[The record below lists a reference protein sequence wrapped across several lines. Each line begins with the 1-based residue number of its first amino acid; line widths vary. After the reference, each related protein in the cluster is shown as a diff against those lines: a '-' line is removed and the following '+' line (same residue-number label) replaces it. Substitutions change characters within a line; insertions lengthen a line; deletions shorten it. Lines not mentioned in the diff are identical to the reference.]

1 MRITYIHHS
10 SFLAEMK
17 EAAFLFDYYQGEVRL
32 PQGKPAVVFAS
43 HRHGDHF
50 SKVIFDLAEGR
61 EDVFFVLSDDIWEK
75 RTPPDLRNRILFAG
89 PGQEFSLPWLS
100 CVSVRTFKSTDEG
113 VAFLIRS
120 PEGVIYHAGDL
131 NNWQWE
137 GEPKD
142 WNRNMEVNYHRQ
154 LETMKGEKIDWAF
167 VPLDPRQGNDFY
179 RGMDD
184 FMKMVGAKRVFPM
197 HCWGDYSVIGRFKAM
212 EESAAYR
219 ERIVEIEREGQ
230 VFDVE

>member
-10 SFLAEMK
+10 SFLTEMK

-113 VAFLIRS
+113 VSFLIRS
-120 PEGVIYHAGDL
+120 PEGVI
-131 NNWQWE
+131 
-137 GEPKD
+137 
-142 WNRNMEVNYHRQ
+142 
-154 LETMKGEKIDWAF
+154 
-167 VPLDPRQGNDFY
+167 
-179 RGMDD
+179 
-184 FMKMVGAKRVFPM
+184 
-197 HCWGDYSVIGRFKAM
+197 
-212 EESAAYR
+212 
-219 ERIVEIEREGQ
+219 
-230 VFDVE
+230 

>member
-1 MRITYIHHS
+1 MKITYIHHS
-10 SFLAEMK
+10 SFLVELKQLAL
-17 EAAFLFDYYQGEVRL
+17 LFDYFQGDVKL
-32 PQGKPAVVFAS
+32 PEGKPAVIFAS

-50 SKVIFDLAEGR
+50 SPVIFDFAKER
-61 EDVFFVLSDDIWEK
+61 QDVYYVLSDDIWEK
-75 RTPPDLRNRILFAG
+75 RTPSGLRERILFAG

-100 CVSVRTFKSTDEG
+100 GISVRTFKSTDEG

-142 WNRNMEVNYHRQ
+142 WNRNMEVNYRRQ
-154 LETMKGEKIDWAF
+154 LEAMKNEKIDVAF
-167 VPLDPRQGNDFY
+167 VPLDPRQGKDFY

-184 FMKMVGAKRVFPM
+184 FMKMVGAARVFPM
-197 HCWGDYSVIGRFKAM
+197 HCWDDFTVISRLKAM
-212 EESAAYR
+212 EESKDYR
-219 ERIVEIEREGQ
+219 DRIMEIGRAL
-230 VFDVE
+230 

>member
-1 MRITYIHHS
+1 MRNSYIHHS
-10 SFLAEMK
+10 SFLVELK
-17 EAAFLFDYYQGEVRL
+17 QLSLLFDYFQGDVKL
-32 PQGKPAVVFAS
+32 PEGKPAVIFAS

-50 SKVIFDLAEGR
+50 SPVIFDFAKER
-61 EDVFFVLSDDIWEK
+61 QDVYYVLSDDIWEK
-75 RTPPDLRNRILFAG
+75 RTPSGLRERILFAG

-100 CVSVRTFKSTDEG
+100 GISVRTFKSTDEG

-142 WNRNMEVNYHRQ
+142 WNRNMEVNYRRQ
-154 LETMKGEKIDWAF
+154 LEAMKNEKIDVAF
-167 VPLDPRQGNDFY
+167 VPLDPRQGKDFY

-184 FMKMVGAKRVFPM
+184 FMKMVGAARVFPM
-197 HCWGDYSVIGRFKAM
+197 HCWDDFTVISRLKAM
-212 EESAAYR
+212 EESKDYR
-219 ERIVEIEREGQ
+219 DRIMEIGRAL
-230 VFDVE
+230 

>member
-10 SFLAEMK
+10 SFLVELK
-17 EAAFLFDYYQGEVRL
+17 QLSLLFDYFQGDVKL
-32 PQGKPAVVFAS
+32 PEGKPAVIFAS

-50 SKVIFDLAEGR
+50 SPVIFDFAKER
-61 EDVFFVLSDDIWEK
+61 QDVYYVLSDDIWEK
-75 RTPPDLRNRILFAG
+75 RTPSGLRERILFAG

-100 CVSVRTFKSTDEG
+100 GISVRTFKSTDEG

-154 LETMKGEKIDWAF
+154 LEAMKNEKIDVAF
-167 VPLDPRQGNDFY
+167 VPLDPRQGKDFY

-184 FMKMVGAKRVFPM
+184 FMKMVGAARVFPM
-197 HCWGDYSVIGRFKAM
+197 HCWDDFTVISRLKAM
-212 EESAAYR
+212 EESKDYR
-219 ERIVEIEREGQ
+219 DRIMEIGRAL
-230 VFDVE
+230 

>member
-1 MRITYIHHS
+1 MRISYIHHS
-10 SFLAEMK
+10 SFLVELK
-17 EAAFLFDYYQGEVRL
+17 QLSLLFDYFQGDVKL
-32 PQGKPAVVFAS
+32 PEGKPAVIFAS

-50 SKVIFDLAEGR
+50 SPVIFDFAKECQ
-61 EDVFFVLSDDIWEK
+61 DVYYVLSDDIWER
-75 RTPPDLRNRILFAG
+75 RTPSGLRERILFAG

-100 CVSVRTFKSTDEG
+100 GISVRTFKSTDEG

-142 WNRNMEVNYHRQ
+142 WNRNMEVNYRRQ
-154 LETMKGEKIDWAF
+154 LEAMKNEKIDVAF
-167 VPLDPRQGNDFY
+167 VPLDPRQGKDFY

-184 FMKMVGAKRVFPM
+184 FMKMVGAARVFPM
-197 HCWGDYSVIGRFKAM
+197 HCWDDFTVISRLKAM
-212 EESAAYR
+212 EESKDYR
-219 ERIVEIEREGQ
+219 DRIMEIGRAL
-230 VFDVE
+230 

>member
-1 MRITYIHHS
+1 MKITYIHHS
-10 SFLAEMK
+10 SFLVELK
-17 EAAFLFDYYQGEVRL
+17 QLSLLFDYFQGDVKL
-32 PQGKPAVVFAS
+32 PEGKPAVIFAS

-50 SKVIFDLAEGR
+50 SPVIFDFAKECQ
-61 EDVFFVLSDDIWEK
+61 DVYYVLSDDIWEK
-75 RTPPDLRNRILFAG
+75 RTPSGLRERILFAG

-100 CVSVRTFKSTDEG
+100 GISVRTFKSTDEG

-142 WNRNMEVNYHRQ
+142 WNRNMEVNYRRQ
-154 LETMKGEKIDWAF
+154 LEAMKNEKIDVAF
-167 VPLDPRQGNDFY
+167 VPLDPRQGKDFY

-184 FMKMVGAKRVFPM
+184 FMKMVGAARVFPM
-197 HCWGDYSVIGRFKAM
+197 HCWDDFTVISRLKAM
-212 EESAAYR
+212 EESKDYR
-219 ERIVEIEREGQ
+219 DRIMEIGRAL
-230 VFDVE
+230 

>member
-1 MRITYIHHS
+1 MRISYIHHS
-10 SFLAEMK
+10 SFLVELK
-17 EAAFLFDYYQGEVRL
+17 QLSLLFDYFQGDVKL
-32 PQGKPAVVFAS
+32 PEGKPAVIFAS

-50 SKVIFDLAEGR
+50 SPVIFDFAKER
-61 EDVFFVLSDDIWEK
+61 QDVYYVLSDDIWEK
-75 RTPPDLRNRILFAG
+75 RTPSGLRERILFAG

-100 CVSVRTFKSTDEG
+100 GISVRTFKSTDEG

-142 WNRNMEVNYHRQ
+142 WNRNMEVNYRRQ
-154 LETMKGEKIDWAF
+154 LEAMKNEKIDVAF
-167 VPLDPRQGNDFY
+167 VPLDPRQGKDFY

-184 FMKMVGAKRVFPM
+184 FMKMVGAARVFPM
-197 HCWGDYSVIGRFKAM
+197 HWWDDFTVISRLKAM
-212 EESAAYR
+212 EESKDYR
-219 ERIVEIEREGQ
+219 DRIMEIGRAL
-230 VFDVE
+230 

>member
-1 MRITYIHHS
+1 MKITYIHHS
-10 SFLAEMK
+10 SFLVELK
-17 EAAFLFDYYQGEVRL
+17 QLSLLFDYFQGDVKL
-32 PQGKPAVVFAS
+32 PEGKPAVIFAS

-50 SKVIFDLAEGR
+50 SPVIFDFAKER
-61 EDVFFVLSDDIWEK
+61 QDVYYVLSDDIWEK
-75 RTPPDLRNRILFAG
+75 RTPPELRDRIVFAG

-100 CVSVRTFKSTDEG
+100 GISVRTFKSTDEG

-142 WNRNMEVNYHRQ
+142 WNRNMEVNYRRQ
-154 LETMKGEKIDWAF
+154 LEAMKNEKIDVAF
-167 VPLDPRQGNDFY
+167 VPLDPRQGKDFY

-184 FMKMVGAKRVFPM
+184 FMKMVGAARVFPM
-197 HCWGDYSVIGRFKAM
+197 HCWDDFTVISRLKAM
-212 EESAAYR
+212 EESKDYR
-219 ERIVEIEREGQ
+219 DRIMEIGRAL
-230 VFDVE
+230 

>member
-1 MRITYIHHS
+1 MRISYIHHS
-10 SFLAEMK
+10 SFLVELK
-17 EAAFLFDYYQGEVRL
+17 QLSLLFDYFQGDVKL
-32 PQGKPAVVFAS
+32 PEGKPAVIFAS

-50 SKVIFDLAEGR
+50 SPVIFDFAKER
-61 EDVFFVLSDDIWEK
+61 QDVYYVLSDDIWEK
-75 RTPPDLRNRILFAG
+75 RTPSGLRERILFAG

-100 CVSVRTFKSTDEG
+100 GISVRTFKSTDEG

-142 WNRNMEVNYHRQ
+142 WNRNMEVNYRRQ
-154 LETMKGEKIDWAF
+154 LEAMKNEKIDVAF
-167 VPLDPRQGNDFY
+167 VPLDPRQGKDFY

-184 FMKMVGAKRVFPM
+184 FMKMVGAARVFPM
-197 HCWGDYSVIGRFKAM
+197 HCWDDFTVISGLKAM
-212 EESAAYR
+212 EESKDYR
-219 ERIVEIEREGQ
+219 DRIMEIGRAL
-230 VFDVE
+230 

>member
-10 SFLAEMK
+10 SFLVELK
-17 EAAFLFDYYQGEVRL
+17 QLSLLFDYFQGDVKL
-32 PQGKPAVVFAS
+32 PEGKPAVIFAS

-50 SKVIFDLAEGR
+50 SPVIFDFAKER
-61 EDVFFVLSDDIWEK
+61 QDVYYVLSDDIWEK
-75 RTPPDLRNRILFAG
+75 RTPSGLRERILFAG

-100 CVSVRTFKSTDEG
+100 GISVRTFKSTDEG

-142 WNRNMEVNYHRQ
+142 WNRNMEVNYRRQ
-154 LETMKGEKIDWAF
+154 LEAMKNEKIDVAF
-167 VPLDPRQGNDFY
+167 VPLDPRQGKDFY

-184 FMKMVGAKRVFPM
+184 FMKMVGAARVFPM
-197 HCWGDYSVIGRFKAM
+197 HCWDDFTVISRLTPTEESKDYRDRIMEIGRAL
-212 EESAAYR
+212 
-219 ERIVEIEREGQ
+219 
-230 VFDVE
+230 

>member
-1 MRITYIHHS
+1 MRISYIHHS
-10 SFLAEMK
+10 SFLVELK
-17 EAAFLFDYYQGEVRL
+17 QLSLLFDYFQGDVKL
-32 PQGKPAVVFAS
+32 PEGKPAVIFAS

-50 SKVIFDLAEGR
+50 SPVIFDFAKER
-61 EDVFFVLSDDIWEK
+61 QDVYYVLSDDIWEK
-75 RTPPDLRNRILFAG
+75 RTPPELRDRIVFAG

-100 CVSVRTFKSTDEG
+100 GISVRTFKSTDEG

-142 WNRNMEVNYHRQ
+142 WNRNMEVNYRRQ
-154 LETMKGEKIDWAF
+154 LEAMKNEKIDVAF
-167 VPLDPRQGNDFY
+167 VPLDPRQGKDFY

-184 FMKMVGAKRVFPM
+184 FMKMVGAARVFPM
-197 HCWGDYSVIGRFKAM
+197 HCWDDFTVISRLKAM
-212 EESAAYR
+212 EESKDYR
-219 ERIVEIEREGQ
+219 DRIMEIGRAL
-230 VFDVE
+230 

>member
-1 MRITYIHHS
+1 MKITYIHHS
-10 SFLAEMK
+10 SFLVELK
-17 EAAFLFDYYQGEVRL
+17 QLSLLFDYFQGDVKL
-32 PQGKPAVVFAS
+32 PEGKPAVIFAS

-50 SKVIFDLAEGR
+50 SPVIFDFAKER
-61 EDVFFVLSDDIWEK
+61 QDVYYVLSDDIWEK
-75 RTPPDLRNRILFAG
+75 RTPSGLRERILFAG

-100 CVSVRTFKSTDEG
+100 GISVRTFKSTDEG

-142 WNRNMEVNYHRQ
+142 WNRNMEVNCRRQ
-154 LETMKGEKIDWAF
+154 LEAMKNEKIDVAF
-167 VPLDPRQGNDFY
+167 VPLDPRQGKDFY

-184 FMKMVGAKRVFPM
+184 FMKMVGAARVFPM
-197 HCWGDYSVIGRFKAM
+197 HCWDDFTVISRLKAM
-212 EESAAYR
+212 EESKDYR
-219 ERIVEIEREGQ
+219 DRIMEIGRAL
-230 VFDVE
+230 

>member
-1 MRITYIHHS
+1 MKITYIHHS
-10 SFLAEMK
+10 SFLVELK
-17 EAAFLFDYYQGEVRL
+17 QLSLLFDYFQGDVKL
-32 PQGKPAVVFAS
+32 PEGKPAVIFAS

-50 SKVIFDLAEGR
+50 SPVIFDFAKECQ
-61 EDVFFVLSDDIWEK
+61 DVYYVLSDDIWEK
-75 RTPPDLRNRILFAG
+75 RTPSGLRERILFAG

-100 CVSVRTFKSTDEG
+100 GISVRTFKSTDEG

-142 WNRNMEVNYHRQ
+142 WNRNMEVNYRRQ
-154 LETMKGEKIDWAF
+154 LEAMKNEKIDVAF
-167 VPLDPRQGNDFY
+167 VPLDPRQAKDFY

-184 FMKMVGAKRVFPM
+184 FMKMVGAARVFPM
-197 HCWGDYSVIGRFKAM
+197 HCWDDFTVISRLKAM
-212 EESAAYR
+212 EESRDYR
-219 ERIVEIEREGQ
+219 DRIMEIGRAL
-230 VFDVE
+230 

>member
-1 MRITYIHHS
+1 MKITYIHHS
-10 SFLAEMK
+10 SFLVELK
-17 EAAFLFDYYQGEVRL
+17 QLSLLFDYFQGDVKL
-32 PQGKPAVVFAS
+32 PEGKPAVIFAS

-50 SKVIFDLAEGR
+50 SPVIFDFAKER
-61 EDVFFVLSDDIWEK
+61 QDVYYVLSDDIWEK
-75 RTPPDLRNRILFAG
+75 RTPSGLRERILFAG

-100 CVSVRTFKSTDEG
+100 GISVRTFKSTDEG

-142 WNRNMEVNYHRQ
+142 WNRNMEVNYRRQ
-154 LETMKGEKIDWAF
+154 LEAMKNEKIDVAF
-167 VPLDPRQGNDFY
+167 VPLDPRQGKDFY

-184 FMKMVGAKRVFPM
+184 FMKMVGAARVFPM
-197 HCWGDYSVIGRFKAM
+197 HCWDDFTVISRLKAM
-212 EESAAYR
+212 EESKDYR
-219 ERIVEIEREGQ
+219 DRIMEIGRAL
-230 VFDVE
+230 

>member
-1 MRITYIHHS
+1 MKITYIHHS
-10 SFLAEMK
+10 SFLVELK
-17 EAAFLFDYYQGEVRL
+17 QLSLLFDYFQGDVKL
-32 PQGKPAVVFAS
+32 PEGKPAVIFAS

-50 SKVIFDLAEGR
+50 SPVIFDFAKER
-61 EDVFFVLSDDIWEK
+61 QDVYYVLSDDIWEK
-75 RTPPDLRNRILFAG
+75 RTPSGLRERILFAG

-100 CVSVRTFKSTDEG
+100 GISVRTFKSTDEG

-154 LETMKGEKIDWAF
+154 LEAMKNEKIDVAF
-167 VPLDPRQGNDFY
+167 VPLDPRQGKDFY

-184 FMKMVGAKRVFPM
+184 FMKMVGAARVFPM
-197 HCWGDYSVIGRFKAM
+197 HCWDDFTVISRLKAM
-212 EESAAYR
+212 EESRDYR
-219 ERIVEIEREGQ
+219 DRIMEIGRAL
-230 VFDVE
+230 

>member
-1 MRITYIHHS
+1 MRISYIHHS
-10 SFLAEMK
+10 SFLVELK
-17 EAAFLFDYYQGEVRL
+17 QLSLLFDYFQGDVKL
-32 PQGKPAVVFAS
+32 PEGKPAVIFAS

-50 SKVIFDLAEGR
+50 SPVIFDFAKER
-61 EDVFFVLSDDIWEK
+61 QDVYYVLSDDIWEK
-75 RTPPDLRNRILFAG
+75 RTPSGLRERILFAG

-100 CVSVRTFKSTDEG
+100 GISVRTFKSTDEG

-142 WNRNMEVNYHRQ
+142 WNRNMEVNYRRQ
-154 LETMKGEKIDWAF
+154 LEAMKNEKNDVAF
-167 VPLDPRQGNDFY
+167 VPLDPRQGKDFY

-184 FMKMVGAKRVFPM
+184 FMKMVGAARVFPM
-197 HCWGDYSVIGRFKAM
+197 HCWDDFTVISRLKAM
-212 EESAAYR
+212 EESKDYR
-219 ERIVEIEREGQ
+219 DRIMEIGRAL
-230 VFDVE
+230 

>member
-1 MRITYIHHS
+1 MRISYIHHS
-10 SFLAEMK
+10 SFLVELK
-17 EAAFLFDYYQGEVRL
+17 QLSLLFDYFQGDVKL
-32 PQGKPAVVFAS
+32 PEGKPAVIFAS

-50 SKVIFDLAEGR
+50 SQVIFDFAKER
-61 EDVFFVLSDDIWEK
+61 QDVYYVLSDDIWEK
-75 RTPPDLRNRILFAG
+75 RTPSGLRERILFAG

-100 CVSVRTFKSTDEG
+100 GISVRTFKSTDEG

-142 WNRNMEVNYHRQ
+142 WNRNMEVNYRRQ
-154 LETMKGEKIDWAF
+154 LEAMKNEKIDVAF
-167 VPLDPRQGNDFY
+167 VPLDPRQGKDFY

-184 FMKMVGAKRVFPM
+184 FMKMVGAARVFPM
-197 HCWGDYSVIGRFKAM
+197 HCWDDFTVISRLKAM
-212 EESAAYR
+212 EESKDYR
-219 ERIVEIEREGQ
+219 DRIMEIGRAL
-230 VFDVE
+230 

>member
-1 MRITYIHHS
+1 MRISYIHHS
-10 SFLAEMK
+10 SFLVELK
-17 EAAFLFDYYQGEVRL
+17 QLSLLFDYFQGDVKL
-32 PQGKPAVVFAS
+32 PEGKPAVIFAS

-50 SKVIFDLAEGR
+50 SPVIFDFAKER
-61 EDVFFVLSDDIWEK
+61 QDVYYVLSDDIWEK
-75 RTPPDLRNRILFAG
+75 RTPSGLRERILFAG

-100 CVSVRTFKSTDEG
+100 GISVRTFKSTDEG

-154 LETMKGEKIDWAF
+154 LEAMKNEKIDVAF
-167 VPLDPRQGNDFY
+167 VPLDPRQGKDFY

-184 FMKMVGAKRVFPM
+184 FMKMVGAARVFPM
-197 HCWGDYSVIGRFKAM
+197 HCWDDFTVISRLKAM
-212 EESAAYR
+212 EESKDYR
-219 ERIVEIEREGQ
+219 DRIMEIGRAL
-230 VFDVE
+230 

>member
-1 MRITYIHHS
+1 MKITYIHHS
-10 SFLAEMK
+10 SFLVELK
-17 EAAFLFDYYQGEVRL
+17 QLSLLFDYFQGDVKL
-32 PQGKPAVVFAS
+32 PEGKPAVIFAS

-50 SKVIFDLAEGR
+50 SPVIFDFAKER
-61 EDVFFVLSDDIWEK
+61 QDVYYVLSNDIWEK
-75 RTPPDLRNRILFAG
+75 RTPSGLRERILFAG

-100 CVSVRTFKSTDEG
+100 GISVRTFKSTDEG

-142 WNRNMEVNYHRQ
+142 WNRNMEVNYRRQ
-154 LETMKGEKIDWAF
+154 LEAMKNEKIDVAF
-167 VPLDPRQGNDFY
+167 VPLDPRQGKDFY

-184 FMKMVGAKRVFPM
+184 FMKMVGAARVFPM
-197 HCWGDYSVIGRFKAM
+197 HCWDDFTVISRLKAM
-212 EESAAYR
+212 EESKDYR
-219 ERIVEIEREGQ
+219 DRIMEIGRAL
-230 VFDVE
+230 

>member
-1 MRITYIHHS
+1 MKITYIHHS
-10 SFLAEMK
+10 SFLVELK
-17 EAAFLFDYYQGEVRL
+17 QLSLLFDYFQGDVKL
-32 PQGKPAVVFAS
+32 PEGKPAVIFAS

-50 SKVIFDLAEGR
+50 SPVIFDFAKER
-61 EDVFFVLSDDIWEK
+61 QDVYYVLSDDIWEK
-75 RTPPDLRNRILFAG
+75 RTPSGLRERILFAG

-100 CVSVRTFKSTDEG
+100 GISVRTFKSTDEG

-154 LETMKGEKIDWAF
+154 LEAMKNEKIDVAF
-167 VPLDPRQGNDFY
+167 VPLDPRQGKDFY

-184 FMKMVGAKRVFPM
+184 FMKMVGAARVFPM
-197 HCWGDYSVIGRFKAM
+197 HCWDDFTVISRLKAM
-212 EESAAYR
+212 EESKDYR
-219 ERIVEIEREGQ
+219 DRIMEIGRAL
-230 VFDVE
+230 

>member
-1 MRITYIHHS
+1 MELKQLS
-10 SFLAEMK
+10 L
-17 EAAFLFDYYQGEVRL
+17 LFDYFQGDVKL
-32 PQGKPAVVFAS
+32 PEGKPAVIFAS

-50 SKVIFDLAEGR
+50 SPVIFDFAKER
-61 EDVFFVLSDDIWEK
+61 QDVYYVLSDDIWEK
-75 RTPPDLRNRILFAG
+75 RTPSGLRERILFAG

-100 CVSVRTFKSTDEG
+100 GISVRTFKSTDEG

-142 WNRNMEVNYHRQ
+142 WNRNMEVNYRRQ
-154 LETMKGEKIDWAF
+154 LEAMKNEKIDVAF
-167 VPLDPRQGNDFY
+167 VPLDPRQGKDFY

-184 FMKMVGAKRVFPM
+184 FMKMVGAARVFPM
-197 HCWGDYSVIGRFKAM
+197 HCWDDFTVISRLKAM
-212 EESAAYR
+212 EESKDYR
-219 ERIVEIEREGQ
+219 DRIMEIGRAL
-230 VFDVE
+230 

>member
-10 SFLAEMK
+10 SFLVELK
-17 EAAFLFDYYQGEVRL
+17 QLSLLFDYFQGDVKL
-32 PQGKPAVVFAS
+32 PEGKPAVIFAS

-50 SKVIFDLAEGR
+50 SPVIFDFAKER
-61 EDVFFVLSDDIWEK
+61 QDVYYVLSDDIWEK
-75 RTPPDLRNRILFAG
+75 RTPSGLRERILFAG

-100 CVSVRTFKSTDEG
+100 GISVRTFKSTDEG

-137 GEPKD
+137 GEPRD
-142 WNRNMEVNYHRQ
+142 WNRNMEVNYRRQ
-154 LETMKGEKIDWAF
+154 LEAMKNEKIDVAF
-167 VPLDPRQGNDFY
+167 VPLDPRQGKDFY

-184 FMKMVGAKRVFPM
+184 FMKMVGAARVFPM
-197 HCWGDYSVIGRFKAM
+197 HCWDDFTVISRLKAM
-212 EESAAYR
+212 EESKDYR
-219 ERIVEIEREGQ
+219 DRIMEIGRAL
-230 VFDVE
+230 